1 MIGNNHRGATAHTI
15 IITGSKKISEP
26 RSPPNAKKKTKAVAG
41 TIFIFILY
49 GQEYWPSQ

>member
-15 IITGSKKISEP
+15 ITGSKKISEP
-26 RSPPNAKKKTKAVAG
+26 RSSPNAKKKTKAVAG